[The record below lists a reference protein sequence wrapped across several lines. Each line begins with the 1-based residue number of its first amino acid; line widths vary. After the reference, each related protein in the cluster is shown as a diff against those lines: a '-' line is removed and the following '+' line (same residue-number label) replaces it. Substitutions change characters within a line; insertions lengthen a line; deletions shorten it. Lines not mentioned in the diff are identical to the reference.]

1 MLTALMGLLAAG
13 PAAADSARATYVLT
27 LGGTIIANADFT
39 LVEDGKS
46 YELKLDANVA
56 GLASLIGS
64 GIARAT
70 SKGSVTA
77 DGLRSTSFD
86 LLTRSGGEDFTVSVS
101 YDRSSVTAFKVTPP
115 IVDTIDRIPL
125 ERKHLGNVNDMLA
138 PFVLRGSK
146 LDRSLCDYRQQV
158 FTGVERFDLAF
169 RFAREDVATSQRT
182 GYQGPVVL
190 CNVRYKPISGHY
202 TSSEITNS
210 LAQDE
215 RILVWYAPLRDTGF
229 FIPYRVLLNTSIGD
243 LSMVLTRMN

>member
-1 MLTALMGLLAAG
+1 MLPALLGLLMAG
-13 PAAADSARATYVLT
+13 PAAADSSRASYVLT

-77 DGLRSTSFD
+77 DGLRATSFD
-86 LLTRSGGEDFTVSVS
+86 LLTRSGGEDFTVSVG
-101 YDRSSVTAFKVTPP
+101 YERSNATTFKVTPP
-115 IVDTIDRIPL
+115 IIDTIDRIPL

-138 PFVLRGSK
+138 PFILRGSK
-146 LDRSLCDYRQQV
+146 LDRSLCNYRQQV
-158 FTGVERFDLAF
+158 FTGVERFDLDF
-169 RFAREDVATSQRT
+169 RFAKDDVATSQRT

-229 FIPYRVLLNTSIGD
+229 FVPYRVLLNTSIGD